1 MKTPLS
7 RAKVLASAAVTAGLC
22 LTGTAALSTPSQAAT
37 GTCDTPFPVSD
48 LTKGQVVHGLTVTSG
63 TTPSAFDGTV
73 IGVLH
78 DGIEPGVDM
87 VMMQLESP
95 TITQVGGIW
104 EGMSGS
110 PVYADNGDLIG
121 AVAYTLSY
129 GATPIAGITPW
140 EDMAAY
146 AGTAAAAPRHVPVS
160 QAAAKRIAG
169 ASDVTKA
176 QAASGFRELRAPT
189 VLSGLGPRDLAKAT
203 GRKYLSS
210 QVAAAGHTSAAGTP
224 TAGDMVAGGN
234 LLATESTG
242 DIVFGGLGT
251 ITSVCNDRVVG
262 FGHPMEFAGSSTYG
276 MAGADTLYIQG
287 DSLGSPFKVAN
298 LGDLLGTIDQDR
310 MTGISG
316 PLGPVPDST
325 PVTSTVT
332 YHPGSG
338 PSRSRTGA
346 SDVQL
351 PDATAAVTFYEFVAN
366 HQKVLDAYQ
375 AGSENQAWTV
385 KGHTGSDTFTFRGG
399 NRYADSTDIS
409 YAASYDLPDLL
420 FLLTNVGGVTVDSVK
435 VTSDVVDDSSVL
447 KIVGADQRR
456 GGRWHALDNHSP
468 LLVKAH
474 SKVNLRLRYNGG
486 THGPAFKVA
495 IPAGTKGFRGFLSAA
510 ESESYPFERGFPR
523 TLAGV
528 KKLVQKAERSDE
540 AQIDFYLFGGKSSSV
555 RSHQA
560 TPAGGKV
567 ITGHLELK
575 VRVS

>member
-1 MKTPLS
+1 MKTPVS
-7 RAKVLASAAVTAGLC
+7 RARVLASAAVTAGLC

-37 GTCDTPFPVSD
+37 GSCDTAFPVSD
-48 LTKGQVVHGLTVTSG
+48 LTENQVVHGLTVTSG

-87 VMMQLESP
+87 VMMQLSSP

-110 PVYADNGDLIG
+110 PVYAANGDLIG

-140 EDMAAY
+140 EDMQTY
-146 AGTAAAAPRHVPVS
+146 AGTPAVPRHVRVS
-160 QAAAKRIAG
+160 ESAAKKIAAAT
-169 ASDVTKA
+169 DVTKA
-176 QAASGFRELRAPT
+176 QAASGFRELQAPT
-189 VLSGLGPRDLAKAT
+189 VLAGLGPRDLAKAT
-203 GRKYLSS
+203 GRTYLSS
-210 QVAAAGHTSAAGTP
+210 QVTAAGHTSGADTP
-224 TAGDMVAGGN
+224 TADDMVAGGN

-262 FGHPMEFAGSSTYG
+262 FGHPMEFAGNSSYG
-276 MAGADTLYIQG
+276 MAGADALYIQA

-332 YHPGSG
+332 YHPASG
-338 PSRSRTGA
+338 PVRTRTGS

-351 PDATAAVTFYEFVAN
+351 PDATAEVTFYEFVAN

-375 AGSENQAWTV
+375 AGSEAQSWTV
-385 KGHTGSDTFTFRGG
+385 KGHTSSGSFTFKGG
-399 NRYADSTDIS
+399 NRYADSADIS
-409 YAASYDLPDLL
+409 YASSYDLPDLL
-420 FLLTNVGGVTVDSVK
+420 FLLTSVGGVTVDSVK

-447 KIVGADQRR
+447 KIAGADQRR
-456 GGRWHALDNHSP
+456 GGSWHALDTHSP

-474 SKVNLRLRYNGG
+474 SNVTLRLRYAGG

-495 IPAGTKGFRGFLSAA
+495 IPAGTKGFRGFLSASEA
-510 ESESYPFERGFPR
+510 EGYPFERDFPR

-528 KKLVQKAERSDE
+528 KKLVQKAERNDQ
-540 AQIDFYLFGGKSSSV
+540 AQIDFYAFGGTSRSV

-560 TPAGGKV
+560 TPADSKV
-567 ITGHLELK
+567 ITGHLDLK
-575 VRVS
+575 VRVG